1 MVPAFVIFLDKIPLN
16 VNGKVDKRALP
27 QPDLSSL
34 RAQYVAPRSDTE
46 KFLCEAFSQALG
58 IDTVGI
64 DDDFIRLGGDSL
76 KAIRAVS
83 VCRSS
88 GLEIRASDILS
99 QRTPRGIA
107 SSVQGT
113 GRTECIYSLET
124 GCPLTGGALD
134 VYLDTESGKS
144 S

>member
-107 SSVQGT
+107 SSVSAD
-113 GRTECIYSLET
+113 RKVECIYSLDT